1 MLKENEYFSNS
12 YKSIISNKFFHLI
25 IIFFEYVFTHAVQ
38 IVIFIRQFDS
48 DYKDNIS
55 NIHFHLFMIKI
66 VNQTH
71 KYIKIILLSLIFIF
85 ILIYYYIY
93 NKYSLKK
100 YRLSNFITINIFEI
114 FIFRLFFIIIC
125 HYLFSLENNII
136 SLVFVIIS
144 ILIIVIII
152 HSFFM
157 NHLYY
162 FSPHFVVYPYDYY
175 SSFNDIFH
183 LFQKYFICL
192 SLQSSNINLNK
203 YIFIIVF
210 ILQIIS
216 FLCSVYIFN
225 FKSYYIMSNILLNK
239 ARFSFILSIV
249 LINLIMIFL
258 GINNIKNLSFLI
270 FGLNI
275 YIICF
280 IIIQIFY
287 NPYNYIYFNTDEHVE
302 NIYFYFYIID
312 HIKNQDFILEEKIEK
327 HISACRSCDLCLK
340 FKKYLSDNFDYK
352 KVFKII
358 YKNTCAF
365 SKIMNDIIHSVL
377 ANGKQSLKNNS
388 YFLINIMLCY
398 YIYYNKKE
406 YILSSNMKIIYEIIN
421 EENTNIQESHLLTT
435 EQIFLLNE
443 FLNKSNKILNE
454 IQEIIM
460 NNNYKRKTKQFFV
473 LYHDIFELKD
483 KKYKTKLYYNKNEGI
498 VNFCRHISIC
508 TMIYEEL
515 FNVTLS
521 NGGLP
526 LKENPVFLDEI
537 SKKQNLEFNQII
549 IQLDLLTFENK
560 IIYIIGEFSKYKN
573 KALCQLFPNIF
584 RSKQLLIIK
593 DKIMKRK
600 YFKTINNE
608 NKQKEFSQFNNNNNL
623 GQQYIDFHFIIYD
636 NEEKAK
642 KLRMINLRLNL
653 IYPLNVTKKILLY
666 GIYSIEKNVIITLD
680 KSSEEKKEEYVLN
693 YDDNEEQKEIKNNFL
708 VQYKKNAKYFNN
720 QKLTFVDKYFIN
732 PNMYNIYYIYKIEKQ
747 KTIKDDNIRNEKN
760 KLYNHNNNNSNIKN
774 DIYGESDGGNFN
786 YLIQSTASTSS
797 FGQINNDRQ
806 GFKKRNKGG
815 KNNNKKKKNFK
826 YYQIGIVI
834 TSIFILLFQIICH
847 ITINN
852 YNNNLGRKNMVLSML
867 KNYYGIYNILFTSI
881 LSLACLAKESRGDE
895 CSSTFDL
902 FENYYIKETGNTFLN
917 IPEFIANQNKFVS
930 AQLSGVKLQFMDIL
944 SSLNDESFNNLV
956 NSEITIYS
964 ISQNISLDEIKLN
977 LQIQNIS
984 FLDVLDFMTTGYLVM
999 TSNYEYTKE
1008 KVYIIN
1014 QVNIRKLSTSPFIHI
1029 KVNSPITQYQSFFYY
1044 LILNYQTFVKK
1055 LDIISIQLIIKT
1067 SQLGSISNSLIF
1079 YYLFF
1084 NFLFYLLLHLV
1095 LFIYIQK
1102 YFKLI
1107 ADLFE
1112 NIQSKLNLKNDNISV
1127 SEMFFQK
1134 IQKLKII
1141 ISLYKQDLYQSIVD
1155 LNFIYDNYKKFVE
1168 EKNKEMAKY
1177 LKKEKYINSSSITNT
1192 TKDKKNKVKI
1202 RYIMSVPENKKR
1214 LLYLLITLFYSF
1226 CLVIGLYIM
1235 WVSYFFDYK
1244 RINALIKPHANLS
1257 NDIYKLMNY
1266 YHLMIF
1272 QNLTIE
1278 DINRLERYNISNG
1291 EDVFSNMYKDIQD
1304 LYDSK
1309 KHNDK
1314 LSHFYDLDNID
1325 SYYNYTCKTYY
1336 EYLFKSNTFLRL
1348 SNIKYKDF
1356 FYYVCEYSKIFKSN
1370 NYKQIFSIFIEY
1382 IQIGYNEI
1390 NDRSY
1395 DGLITI
1401 MYKNNYPKIIVF
1413 FMTVYNYALEILGS
1427 QLQRKT
1433 NQKINMIMVIYS
1445 KISFILFYISS
1456 FIFIVIIALG
1466 YIWKLNN
1473 KYNKIHELKKV
1484 FKICNKKE

>member
-25 IIFFEYVFTHAVQ
+25 VILIEYIFTIIVQ

-48 DYKDNIS
+48 TYKDKNTNID
-55 NIHFHLFMIKI
+55 FHLIMIKI
-66 VNQTH
+66 VNQTNE
-71 KYIKIILLSLIFIF
+71 YIKIILLLLIFLF

-100 YRLSNFITINIFEI
+100 YNLSNLIAINIFEI

-125 HYLFSLENNII
+125 HYLFSLENTII

-144 ILIIVIII
+144 ILIIAIII
-152 HSFFM
+152 HSFSM

-162 FSPHFVVYPYDYY
+162 FSPHFIKYPYDYY

-183 LFQKYFICL
+183 LFQKYLICF
-192 SLQSSNINLNK
+192 SLQNSNINLCK
-203 YIFIIVF
+203 FIFIIVF
-210 ILQIIS
+210 IMQIIS
-216 FLCSVYIFN
+216 FFYSAYIFN
-225 FKSYYIMSNILLNK
+225 FKSYYIMSNIFLNK
-239 ARFSFILSIV
+239 ARFSFIASTV
-249 LINLIMIFL
+249 LINVIMIFL
-258 GINNIKNLSFLI
+258 GINNIKNVSFFI
-270 FGLNI
+270 YGMNI

-287 NPYNYIYFNTDEHVE
+287 NPYNYIYFDSDENIE

-312 HIKNQDFILEEKIEK
+312 HIKNKDFILEEKIEK

-340 FKKYLSDNFDYK
+340 VKKYLSNKFDYK

-358 YKNTCAF
+358 YKNNCAF

-377 ANGKQSLKNNS
+377 VNGKQSLKNNS
-388 YFLINIMLCY
+388 YFLINIIFCY
-398 YIYYNKKE
+398 YIYYNKKD

-421 EENTNIQESHLLTT
+421 EENSNILENHLLTT

-443 FLNKSNKILNE
+443 FLNKSKKILDE
-454 IQEIIM
+454 IQEILM
-460 NNNYKRKTKQFFV
+460 NNNYKSKIKQFFE
-473 LYHDIFELKD
+473 LDHDIFELKD
-483 KKYKTKLYYNKNEGI
+483 KKYKSKLYYNKNEGI

-515 FNVTLS
+515 FNATLS

-537 SKKQNLEFNQII
+537 SKKQNLEINQII

-593 DKIMKRK
+593 DKIMKQK

-608 NKQKEFSQFNNNNNL
+608 KKQKEFSQLNNNNTL
-623 GQQYIDFHFIIYD
+623 GQQYIDFHCIIYD
-636 NEEKAK
+636 NVENSK
-642 KLRMINLRLNL
+642 KFRMINLRVNL

-666 GIYSIEKNVIITLD
+666 GVYSIEKNVIITLD
-680 KSSEEKKEEYVLN
+680 KSTEEKKEEYVLN
-693 YDDNEEQKEIKNNFL
+693 YDDNEEQNEIKNNFL
-708 VQYKKNAKYFNN
+708 VHYKKNVKYFNN

-732 PNMYNIYYIYKIEKQ
+732 PNVYNIYYIYKIEKQ
-747 KTIKDDNIRNEKN
+747 KTIKEDNIRNEKN
-760 KLYNHNNNNSNIKN
+760 KIYDHNNSNIKN

-786 YLIQSTASTSS
+786 IMVQSTASTST
-797 FGQINNDRQ
+797 FAQINNDRQ

-815 KNNNKKKKNFK
+815 KNNNKKKMHFK

-834 TSIFILLFQIICH
+834 ISIFILLCQIICH
-847 ITINN
+847 ICINN
-852 YNNNLGRKNMVLSML
+852 YNNNLDQKNMVLSML
-867 KNYYGIYNILFTSI
+867 KNYFGIYNILFSSI
-881 LSLACLAKESRGDE
+881 LSLSCLTKESRGDE

-902 FENYYIKETGNTFLN
+902 FEDHYIKETGNTFLN
-917 IPEFIANQNKFVS
+917 IPEFIANQNRFMS
-930 AQLSGVKLQFMDIL
+930 AQLSGLKLQFMDIL
-944 SSLNDESFNNLV
+944 SSINDENFNNLV

-964 ISQNISLDEIKLN
+964 ISQNISFDEIKFN

-984 FLDVLDFMTTGYLVM
+984 FLNVLDFMTTGFLVM
-999 TSNYEYTKE
+999 TSNNEYIKE
-1008 KVYIIN
+1008 NIYIVN
-1014 QVNIRKLSTSPFIHI
+1014 QVNIRKLSISPFIHI
-1029 KVNSPITQYQSFFYY
+1029 KSNRQLTQYQSYFYY
-1044 LILNYQTFVKK
+1044 LVLNYQNFVKK
-1055 LDIISIQLIIKT
+1055 IDIISIQLIILTGKL
-1067 SQLGSISNSLIF
+1067 SALSISLIF
-1079 YYLFF
+1079 YFLII
-1084 NFLFYLLLHLV
+1084 NLLFYLLLHLA
-1095 LFIYIQK
+1095 LFFYIQK

-1112 NIQSKLNLKNDNISV
+1112 DIQNKLNLKNDNISV

-1141 ISLYKQDLYQSIVD
+1141 LSLYKQDLYQSIVD

-1177 LKKEKYINSSSITNT
+1177 LKKEKYINSSNNTNS
-1192 TKDKKNKVKI
+1192 TKDKNKKVNI
-1202 RYIMSVPENKKR
+1202 RYIMSVPENRKR
-1214 LLYLLITLFYSF
+1214 VLFLLITLLYSF
-1226 CLVIGLYIM
+1226 CLVIGFYIM
-1235 WVSYFFDYK
+1235 WESYYSDYN
-1244 RINALIKPHANLS
+1244 RMNALIKTHGNLS
-1257 NDIYKLMNY
+1257 NDIYKLINY

-1291 EDVFSNMYKDIQD
+1291 VDVFSNMYKDIQD

-1309 KHNDK
+1309 KHMDK
-1314 LSHFYDLDNID
+1314 LSHSYNLDNID
-1325 SYYNYTCKTYY
+1325 SYYKYTCKTYY

-1356 FYYVCEYSKIFKSN
+1356 LIFVCEYSKIFKSN
-1370 NYKQIFSIFIEY
+1370 NYKQIFSILIEY
-1382 IQIGYNEI
+1382 IQIGLNEI

-1395 DGLITI
+1395 DGLIAI
-1401 MYKNNYPKIIVF
+1401 IHKINYPRIIVF
-1413 FMTVYNYALEILGS
+1413 FMTVYNYALEILGA

-1433 NQKINMIMVIYS
+1433 NQKINFVMIIYS
-1445 KISFILFYISS
+1445 RISFILFYISS
-1456 FIFIVIIALG
+1456 SLFILIIVFG
-1466 YIWKLNN
+1466 YIWNLNTN
-1473 KYNKIHELKKV
+1473 YNKIHELKKV